1 MGVTAFGDTYQ
12 NQPRFTV
19 LYSPFS
25 IPENVLNAL
34 NARQRQLLAERISG
48 LRAALRGRLCIGYL
62 HFPMSWRNGTHLWH
76 FFFGFAHNACD
87 IMSDLNFCYDPSIP
101 LLDLLPACLVRP
113 LVEECR
119 GSWGSFERPESVAE
133 L

>member
-48 LRAALRGRLCIGYL
+48 LRAALRGRLCIGSL

-76 FFFGFAHNACD
+76 FFFGLTDGQIAILADYISGLH
-87 IMSDLNFCYDPSIP
+87 
-101 LLDLLPACLVRP
+101 
-113 LVEECR
+113 
-119 GSWGSFERPESVAE
+119 
-133 L
+133 